1 MSRLWSGVPGDV
13 PGTGATAW
21 LKRRWPDT
29 TTEQAHRDTH
39 GDRFGNAQGATAARR
54 HGEAAS

>member
-1 MSRLWSGVPGDV
+1 MSGQWSGVPG
-13 PGTGATAW
+13 TGPAAW
-21 LKRRWPDT
+21 LKRRWPGT